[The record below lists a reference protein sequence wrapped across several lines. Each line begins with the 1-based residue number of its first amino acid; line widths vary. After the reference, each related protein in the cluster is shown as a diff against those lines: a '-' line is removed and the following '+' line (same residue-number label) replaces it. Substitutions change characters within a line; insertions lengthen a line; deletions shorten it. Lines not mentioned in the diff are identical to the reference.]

1 MADIDIENVD
11 KLKVAELRAL
21 LSSHDLDTKGTK
33 PILVTRLKSY
43 LESLPAG
50 GGESS
55 PVKADAEAEDE
66 PMEEE
71 APAKVATPAKPSPK
85 KEVTKEEPTKAE
97 DASKEATTEE
107 VAETPKAEGDA
118 TKTPV
123 KEEEKRGKKRRRE
136 DEPFVVNEDEPE
148 IPDNYM

>member
-55 PVKADAEAEDE
+55 PVKADAEPEEKED
-66 PMEEE
+66 
-71 APAKVATPAKPSPK
+71 APADEGRLLLFYIPYSKNMQFWTEKYVVA
-85 KEVTKEEPTKAE
+85 
-97 DASKEATTEE
+97 
-107 VAETPKAEGDA
+107 
-118 TKTPV
+118 
-123 KEEEKRGKKRRRE
+123 
-136 DEPFVVNEDEPE
+136 
-148 IPDNYM
+148 